1 MVDSTACR
9 RERECEFGRPGC
21 EITPKFAAIDS
32 RLSVTIEDKRV

>member
-21 EITPKFAAIDS
+21 EITPKFAEIDS
-32 RLSVTIEDKRV
+32 HLSVTIEDKRV